1 MLVDSY
7 LRPMPQFAL
16 IIPCIQTRRLFKFWI
31 PKQRDPGSCF
41 ETRASA
47 ETSDLNHR
55 QIKTSAHGAALQE
68 LPSFLRLGSLTD
80 LITFRKRIYLEK
92 CWRENPQRGSEYV
105 CPVIYMYIYIV
116 SIYWVYVLMHVSNSP
131 SKVLGVWSH
140 NCWVEIELTCAI
152 TSFAPWQ
159 AWLAG

>member
-1 MLVDSY
+1 MLCAGRKKIVLVDFFCWS
-7 LRPMPQFAL
+7 FATTRCWL
-16 IIPCIQTRRLFKFWI
+16 EQCHKATFHLCANWHRGWNTKTLDTKQTPRSKEPSI
-31 PKQRDPGSCF
+31 
-41 ETRASA
+41 
-47 ETSDLNHR
+47 DLV
-55 QIKTSAHGAALQE
+55 
-68 LPSFLRLGSLTD
+68 
-80 LITFRKRIYLEK
+80 TFRKRIYLEK

-152 TSFAPWQ
+152 TRFAPWQ

>member
-1 MLVDSY
+1 MYMYQKNTGDIGSMYALCNNGHGFVACTMGSKYVACTIVSMYVAYCNMHSFAAEKQTPRSKEPSIDLV
-7 LRPMPQFAL
+7 
-16 IIPCIQTRRLFKFWI
+16 
-31 PKQRDPGSCF
+31 
-41 ETRASA
+41 
-47 ETSDLNHR
+47 
-55 QIKTSAHGAALQE
+55 
-68 LPSFLRLGSLTD
+68 
-80 LITFRKRIYLEK
+80 TFRKRIYLEK

-116 SIYWVYVLMHVSNSP
+116 SIYWVCVLMHVSNSP